1 MQIRNILFDLDGT
14 LLDTTEGI
22 LESAVYAA
30 RELGY
35 PELPLETMLQFIGPP
50 IQQSYMKHYGVSA
63 EEAQHAAGIF
73 RGYDKEKALLKASMY
88 IGMEQLCET
97 LKEAGLRMAVAT
109 YKREDY
115 ALTLLRH
122 FGFDRWC
129 DPMHGAD
136 NFNVLKKEDIVR
148 MCMEEMGALQENTV
162 LIGDTDHDA
171 RGAAKAGIPFLAVS
185 YGFGYKPGEPVIT
198 DAELLGVAESPMQI
212 AEILGIY

>member
-1 MQIRNILFDLDGT
+1 MKIRNILFDLDGT

-35 PELPLETMLQFIGPP
+35 PELPRETMLQFIGPP
-50 IQQSYMKHYGVSA
+50 IQQSYMKYYGAST
-63 EEAQHAAGIF
+63 EEAQHAAEIF
-73 RGYDKEKALLKASMY
+73 RNYYKEKALLKASMY
-88 IGMEQLCET
+88 PGMEELCET
-97 LKEAGLRMAVAT
+97 LKEAGFRMAVAT

-115 ALTLLRH
+115 ALTLLNH

-148 MCMEEMGALQENTV
+148 MCMEEMGALPENTV

-171 RGAAKAGIPFLAVS
+171 RGAAKAGIPFLAVT
-185 YGFGYKPGEPVIT
+185 YGFGYKPGKPVET
-198 DAELLGVAESPMQI
+198 DAELAGIADMPMQI
-212 AEILGIY
+212 VQILTV